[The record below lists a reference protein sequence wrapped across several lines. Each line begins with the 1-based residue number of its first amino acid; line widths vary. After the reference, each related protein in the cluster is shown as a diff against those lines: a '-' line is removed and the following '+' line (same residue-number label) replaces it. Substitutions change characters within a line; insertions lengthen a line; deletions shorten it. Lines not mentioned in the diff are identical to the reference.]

1 MIGCF
6 MLLPLAGLLLAMG
19 AVTSSLILAMG
30 VVTSMITIVTGLL
43 MGSLIAVSTA
53 FLALWMFILS

>member
-6 MLLPLAGLLLAMG
+6 MLLPLGGLLLAMG

-30 VVTSMITIVTGLL
+30 VVISAVNITTGLL
-43 MGSLIAVSTA
+43 TGSVIAVSTA
-53 FLALWMFILS
+53 FLALWMFLLS